1 MAESTMTRAAPGDGE
16 AAGALLATKELVKPE
31 KSGSTIKGILAGAAA
46 ASFALGLLAAVTPST
61 RQAPVGLA
69 GDRWSL
75 TVEGGLGS
83 VDPNYVS
90 FVVDPASLEV
100 VPKYPRY
107 PYPVD
112 FTSPA
117 LKALVKELAPALFV
131 ITGGN
136 SNCISYADGFDPGSS
151 PKSSADNYLST
162 YCEGKTYYG
171 NLEPALFK
179 TLLDFAADTGTDFVW
194 HLNMAFGRGKKS
206 PAYEPWDAGDAT
218 GLLAAAGSALKGAM
232 LFEELSKEGKKL
244 GFDITPEQMANDLA
258 LMKAALPSKKTVVY
272 GVLNQDS
279 DQPSDVT
286 DSIYDAS
293 KDSIDVV
300 AFSYYMNNAW
310 RRAPENHGSYSGSG
324 RCKFD
329 PKQTAAF
336 MVEPAHRATLDT
348 TSKHFVELGESLG
361 KPVQLIAGA
370 PCTHNKEGTGY
381 GAVDAH
387 VGALWYA
394 DALGRVAKQGVRVF
408 ARQTLVGAVYG
419 LLGTTTHKHKL
430 APTPGYWV
438 AVLHKRLM
446 GPSVLGVTARGPEG
460 FSAYAHCSKGASGY
474 TLLLVNF
481 DGDNVTLTLPEHG
494 TRAEYVLTSPDGL
507 TTGSTLANPHPGK
520 TVLNGGAVLAVS
532 NGELPA
538 LDGRSVDGST
548 KLTVPAEAIAFVVME
563 EIADGISG
571 C

>member
-1 MAESTMTRAAPGDGE
+1 MAS
-16 AAGALLATKELVKPE
+16 
-31 KSGSTIKGILAGAAA
+31 
-46 ASFALGLLAAVTPST
+46 ST
-61 RQAPVGLA
+61 RTRPH
-69 GDRWSL
+69 RC
-75 TVEGGLGS
+75 
-83 VDPNYVS
+83 Y
-90 FVVDPASLEV
+90 
-100 VPKYPRY
+100 R
-107 PYPVD
+107 
-112 FTSPA
+112 
-117 LKALVKELAPALFV
+117 
-131 ITGGN
+131 
-136 SNCISYADGFDPGSS
+136 
-151 PKSSADNYLST
+151 
-162 YCEGKTYYG
+162 
-171 NLEPALFK
+171 
-179 TLLDFAADTGTDFVW
+179 LD
-194 HLNMAFGRGKKS
+194 LRR
-206 PAYEPWDAGDAT
+206 ER
-218 GLLAAAGSALKGAM
+218 
-232 LFEELSKEGKKL
+232 
-244 GFDITPEQMANDLA
+244 
-258 LMKAALPSKKTVVY
+258 
-272 GVLNQDS
+272 
-279 DQPSDVT
+279 
-286 DSIYDAS
+286 
-293 KDSIDVV
+293 DSIDVV

-310 RRAPENHGSYSGSG
+310 RRAPENHGSYSGSD

-474 TLLLVNF
+474 TLLRELRR
-481 DGDNVTLTLPEHG
+481 DKSPRRP
-494 TRAEYVLTSPDGL
+494 RARHAATCTSSPTADDRL
-507 TTGSTLANPHPGK
+507 DASEPASRK
-520 TVLNGGAVLAVS
+520 TVLNGGAVLVVS

-563 EIADGISG
+563 ETADGISG

>member
-1 MAESTMTRAAPGDGE
+1 MMTPEMMSMA
-16 AAGALLATKELVKPE
+16 
-31 KSGSTIKGILAGAAA
+31 
-46 ASFALGLLAAVTPST
+46 
-61 RQAPVGLA
+61 Q
-69 GDRWSL
+69 
-75 TVEGGLGS
+75 
-83 VDPNYVS
+83 
-90 FVVDPASLEV
+90 
-100 VPKYPRY
+100 
-107 PYPVD
+107 
-112 FTSPA
+112 
-117 LKALVKELAPALFV
+117 
-131 ITGGN
+131 
-136 SNCISYADGFDPGSS
+136 
-151 PKSSADNYLST
+151 
-162 YCEGKTYYG
+162 
-171 NLEPALFK
+171 
-179 TLLDFAADTGTDFVW
+179 
-194 HLNMAFGRGKKS
+194 NMMS
-206 PAYEPWDAGDAT
+206 D
-218 GLLAAAGSALKGAM
+218 M
-232 LFEELSKEGKKL
+232 
-244 GFDITPEQMANDLA
+244 TPEQMANDLA

-507 TTGSTLANPHPGK
+507 TTGSTLANPHPGR

-532 NGELPA
+532 KKGELPA